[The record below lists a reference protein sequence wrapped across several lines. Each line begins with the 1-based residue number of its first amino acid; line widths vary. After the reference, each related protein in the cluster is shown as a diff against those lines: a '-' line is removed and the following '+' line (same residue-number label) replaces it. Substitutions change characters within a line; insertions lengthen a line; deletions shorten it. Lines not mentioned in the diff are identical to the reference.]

1 MAIISP
7 TGFLFSTTGGSK
19 EIDLGTLSL
28 AVSRIG
34 KALGGEGD
42 PFTASDIR
50 RTVETRMASLG
61 ISKEIRAQVLSH
73 GRQTEGQA
81 KHYDKYSYLPEEAAA
96 LAKWEAHFE
105 EVISGSAG
113 KVIRGRFRSSGT

>member
-50 RTVETRMASLG
+50 RTVASLG

-73 GRQTEGQA
+73 GRQTGGQA
-81 KHYDKYSYLPEEAAA
+81 KHYDKYSYLPEKAAA